1 MTKTP
6 RSLKG
11 YLLLGLAFITCPCHL
26 PLLLAVLAGTG
37 LAGALS
43 QHFWPAFL
51 TFSVIFVVLLLLGLR
66 TLKGASRG
74 GADGTGQA
82 PVSDHSLI

>member
-1 MTKTP
+1 MTTPGPPCSGSGSP

-11 YLLLGLAFITCPCHL
+11 YLLLGVAFVTCPCHL

-43 QHFWPAFL
+43 QYFGLAFVAL
-51 TFSVIFVVLLLLGLR
+51 SVIFAVSLFWGLKA
-66 TLKGASRG
+66 LKG
-74 GADGTGQA
+74 GQQGR
-82 PVSDHSLI
+82 P

>member
-1 MTKTP
+1 MTPPPRP
-6 RSLKG
+6 RSVKG

-43 QHFWPAFL
+43 QYFGVAFVAL
-51 TFSVIFVVLLLLGLR
+51 SLIFLASLVLGLKAVKGSQQGR
-66 TLKGASRG
+66 T
-74 GADGTGQA
+74 
-82 PVSDHSLI
+82 